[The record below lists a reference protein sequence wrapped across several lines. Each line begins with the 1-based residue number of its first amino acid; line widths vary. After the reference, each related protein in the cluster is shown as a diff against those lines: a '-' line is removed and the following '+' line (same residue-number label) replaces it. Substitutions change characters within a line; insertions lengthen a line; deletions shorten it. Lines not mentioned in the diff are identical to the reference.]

1 MRRTEGAV
9 VVISSHVA
17 RGFVGNRVLV
27 FALERLG
34 FTVWAV
40 PTIVLPFHLGHGA
53 ARRIVAEEAHFSELL
68 DVLARGER
76 VRGVAAVISGF
87 LASPGQA
94 EAVAGFVAA
103 VKAARPDALYLC
115 DPVIGDEGKLYVG
128 EPLAATIRDRLLS
141 LADAATPNAFE
152 CAWLAGRPTATPED
166 LAALARKLPPPV
178 VVVTSTPGLMRGHL
192 GNLLVDADGAT
203 MIEHPAVA
211 TPAKGTG
218 DLVAALLVARRLQG
232 FDWTRAAEMAVAA
245 TYEVIAG
252 TAKAGADELLL
263 PEMQEAIVEPRARV
277 SLRRLVTAGRP
288 APF

>member
-1 MRRTEGAV
+1 MQRTAGAV

-40 PTIVLPFHLGHGA
+40 PTIVLPFHLGHGE

-68 DVLARGER
+68 EVLARDAR
-76 VRGVAAVISGF
+76 VRGVAAVISGV
-87 LASPGQA
+87 LASSEQA
-94 EAVAGFVAA
+94 EAVAGFVSA
-103 VKAARPDALYLC
+103 VKAARPYALYLC
-115 DPVIGDEGKLYVG
+115 DPVIGDEGELYVG
-128 EPLAATIRDRLLS
+128 EALAAKIRDRLLP

-152 CAWLAGRPTATPED
+152 CAWLAGRRVGAPDD
-166 LAALARKLPPPV
+166 LAALARELPPPV

-192 GNLLVDADGAT
+192 GNLLVDAGGAT

-245 TYEVIAG
+245 TFEVIAG

-263 PEMQEAIVEPRARV
+263 PELQDAIVEPRASV